1 MQLYAS
7 ITQFIEILVRQT
19 CDDLN
24 AHVPIYFN
32 MQSLLAQL
40 GWFPVLLYVDPMSTT
55 FGPQNLF
62 GYGWLGVRYPIV
74 ILWIFHISTY
84 ALSFTCRLNGV
95 LFLAGGPDQLW
106 MQSTL
111 QFQFSISLLPW
122 LTIEFE

>member
-40 GWFPVLLYVDPMSTT
+40 GWFPVPLYVDPMSTT

-95 LFLAGGPDQLW
+95 FFGGWSRSALDAINSAVPIFNKL
-106 MQSTL
+106 T
-111 QFQFSISLLPW
+111 SIVNN
-122 LTIEFE
+122 